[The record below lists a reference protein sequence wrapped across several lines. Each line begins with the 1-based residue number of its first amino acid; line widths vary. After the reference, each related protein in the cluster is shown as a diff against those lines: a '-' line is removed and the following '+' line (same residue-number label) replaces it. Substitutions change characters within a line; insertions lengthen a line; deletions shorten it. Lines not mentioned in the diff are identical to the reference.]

1 MAPTFLTRALL
12 AVCTLAASVYSHAVD
27 TAPAASGAQPKA
39 VIATPDDPSG
49 AGKLLF
55 ESQFKDLNWKLQPI
69 AQWKGKPMVI
79 YFWATWCKPCVKEV
93 PELIKLY
100 DEYRGK
106 DVVVLG
112 IAVDNAD
119 KVQAFMKERGVTYPV
134 LVGGNEAIDLSKKLG
149 NKVGG
154 LPFTVIVDKKGH
166 VVKTYLGEVTKP
178 NLEEILKPILS

>member
-1 MAPTFLTRALL
+1 MRARPLFILATLFAVSVTADAVAPSAN
-12 AVCTLAASVYSHAVD
+12 
-27 TAPAASGAQPKA
+27 QPKT
-39 VIATPDDPSG
+39 VIAAPDDPAG

-55 ESQFKDLNWKLQPI
+55 DSSFKDFKWQMQPVS
-69 AQWKGKPMVI
+69 QWKGKPMVV

-100 DEYRGK
+100 DEYRGR

-119 KVQAFMKERGVTYPV
+119 KVEAFMKERNVNYPV

-154 LPFTVIVDKKGH
+154 LPFTIIVDKKGH
-166 VVKTYLGEVTKP
+166 VVKTYLGEVTKA